1 MKSKKDNSN
10 NLSVV
15 ILKKKNYLSKNSTI
29 ESTTDRNK
37 MNNNKNNSFENE
49 PNKQYRLDAFGN
61 IISKKCKSHHVS
73 FIDQISSQ
81 KLVEFCQMENNEPI
95 VIEKK
100 IFSTCRSCILF

>member
-1 MKSKKDNSN
+1 MKSKKDNTN
-10 NLSVV
+10 NLSVI
-15 ILKKKNYLSKNSTI
+15 ILKKKNNLSKHSTI

-37 MNNNKNNSFENE
+37 MNNNKNCSFENE

-61 IISKKCKSHHVS
+61 IISKNCKLHHIS

-81 KLVEFCQMENNEPI
+81 KLVEVCQIENNEPI

-100 IFSTCRSCILF
+100 IFSTCRSCFLF

>member
-1 MKSKKDNSN
+1 MNLIHYNLKKSKKLIFDNINKKIYNSIN
-10 NLSVV
+10 NF
-15 ILKKKNYLSKNSTI
+15 
-29 ESTTDRNK
+29 
-37 MNNNKNNSFENE
+37 NKNNSFENE
-49 PNKQYRLDAFGN
+49 TNKQYRLDAFGN